1 LPGEFDL
8 ECISYCVV
16 VIQVDRRIRD
26 QFDETTVARLGE
38 ERVAIEVRGDN
49 LSKDALVKG

>member
-1 LPGEFDL
+1 
-8 ECISYCVV
+8 VV

-38 ERVAIEVRGDN
+38 ERVAIEVRGDY